1 MARPTRAATHAD
13 FFTPRCHQPQP
24 RRPRGNER
32 IREAAAKH
40 SCASQ
45 CSDWLCILNE
55 SFWLSRRSRV
65 LMMKEFMPT
74 PKVPPKRQV
83 PSSSTRLR
91 ISRSRSLN
99 TLPLPHSRYASNS
112 SQVYARPWTPPP
124 EAKASFD
131 RLEFLTV
138 SPAANVDVEET
149 LAALDKIENTPYVH
163 DLRQSKALSLL
174 DRLLTEAEEGY
185 TNVDIS
191 TLHEQG
197 HRIQHYINIFAS
209 DINPLSKRNI
219 RYSCLEARC
228 HALVGDLQSATAALH
243 KIEKMPL
250 IYEER
255 GIILRVYNNILRSTR
270 RHYDDIRV
278 LDFVLAEWMNIGSF
292 LSVRPSQWHHSAPR
306 KEGITLRETAYISL
320 ANINHPQTLLAD
332 RQDWDE
338 ERRLRLGQLLIEA
351 LCSRTLAVD
360 AHSVFQEMSRQ
371 GLDVEHRLRLSLVRS
386 LAREGKFGYANALYH
401 SLDSTGV
408 YPYRIATGLYL
419 YAHQGDVVQAERYFE
434 RLSKEDRWVG
444 EPETAML
451 IYSYA
456 TNGRTE
462 DAIAVFE
469 QLFPDR
475 EEGEFGSP
483 KAIHYSIIIYAFAQ
497 KGDFSAMNEWLEI
510 MASAGFPPDI
520 YVYSIILRGFALRGD
535 VDSIIAVLDQMRAA
549 NILPTVVT
557 YTTAITLLARRRDPI
572 AVESVYKRAIQEGII
587 PDRKM
592 INTVMNAHVEA
603 GSWNGVIR
611 AFDYLN
617 SSPMRHARLAIETYN
632 TLLKAYI
639 LIGAPFR
646 VVSKLFS
653 RLESTGIR
661 PDNITFTLLVQSAC
675 DSGLMDVA
683 SEIVEEMDR
692 LSTQPNSDIKVDVYV
707 LTIVMAGFLRLGNKI
722 RAKET
727 YEEMQTRGIQP
738 TSLTFGAILKAYGRE
753 NSDESLQIAEEF
765 VNSLMSSESPR
776 TWDAPAHGGKS
787 ALSQIYGP
795 LIASFARKQRPK
807 DVERVF
813 QGYLDAGGAPT
824 IGILSTLLNC
834 YRCVFNVEAAKQVW
848 PQIFQLGL
856 RYTRM
861 PTLFENTKDDVHLS
875 RLQANILCIPLSIY
889 IDVLSAA
896 GLHTEIAEVWGKFQ
910 VHGFAFDSHNWNHLT
925 VALIRAGEPERAFE
939 VLERVILPFQRQT
952 DHLLRLRN
960 ESPDTPLSFDKLP
973 AREDLL
979 SEPSEDP
986 PMHSAERRAKAANTV
1001 FKQIRQAS
1009 EEETDLFEGDSGDFA
1024 HPLRILHQISPSW
1037 NIWAPHNATLSVLLM
1052 VLTRLQEGTLMDPV
1066 QPEGIPLAGADAQ
1079 DHARSAIAREILGR
1093 IYANYPKA
1101 VQVVLEHESKERRR
1115 LGSDYDQ
1122 TYNWR

>member
-55 SFWLSRRSRV
+55 SFWLSSAFLSFFSWGSCADKWVRTQPRIDDEGVHAHSEGASETTSSLV
-65 LMMKEFMPT
+65 
-74 PKVPPKRQV
+74 VD
-83 PSSSTRLR
+83 PSAHLADLRKTLDSS
-91 ISRSRSLN
+91 
-99 TLPLPHSRYASNS
+99 
-112 SQVYARPWTPPP
+112 P

-278 LDFVLAEWMNIGSF
+278 LDFVLAEWMNIGVYQ
-292 LSVRPSQWHHSAPR
+292 LGEHQPPTDSV
-306 KEGITLRETAYISL
+306 
-320 ANINHPQTLLAD
+320 AD

-386 LAREGKFGYANALYH
+386 LAEKA
-401 SLDSTGV
+401 SL
-408 YPYRIATGLYL
+408 ATGLYL

-592 INTVMNAHVEA
+592 INT
-603 GSWNGVIR
+603 GVRLSQLI
-611 AFDYLN
+611 
-617 SSPMRHARLAIETYN
+617 PMRHARLAIETYN

-834 YRCVFNVEAAKQVW
+834 YRCVFNVEAAKQDAHA
-848 PQIFQLGL
+848 FRKYEG
-856 RYTRM
+856 RCS
-861 PTLFENTKDDVHLS
+861 FEPVAGKYPLY
-875 RLQANILCIPLSIY
+875 PLSIY

-939 VLERVILPFQRQT
+939 VLERIAKRVARYA
-952 DHLLRLRN
+952 
-960 ESPDTPLSFDKLP
+960 LSFDKLP

-1052 VLTRLQEGTLMDPV
+1052 VLTRLQEGTLMDPC
-1066 QPEGIPLAGADAQ
+1066 
-1079 DHARSAIAREILGR
+1079 
-1093 IYANYPKA
+1093 NPKA
-1101 VQVVLEHESKERRR
+1101 SRWLARTPKIMREVR
-1115 LGSDYDQ
+1115 
-1122 TYNWR
+1122 